1 MIPLPCGL
9 LRRES
14 LLDPENNPGLGQIV
28 WGQLSGDL
36 VARENAYV
44 MHAHFS
50 GNEIMHYVPVLQ
62 HGLEGCIRE
71 VLSHL
76 ALLLDVAFLGHVV
89 LLDHWRSLEVSFLQE
104 AFILV

>member
-1 MIPLPCGL
+1 
-9 LRRES
+9 
-14 LLDPENNPGLGQIV
+14 
-28 WGQLSGDL
+28 
-36 VARENAYV
+36 
-44 MHAHFS
+44 MHVHFS

-71 VLSHL
+71 VLNHL
-76 ALLLDVAFLGHVV
+76 ALLLDV